1 MVSQM
6 RGYTKVKR
14 AVFPLEEEKTVLIFE
29 LSLARQ
35 HSAHLMLQIIEKSP
49 ESLKE
54 TNSYK

>member
-1 MVSQM
+1 M

-49 ESLKE
+49 GSLKE